1 MYELL
6 NIQVK
11 HGIQVV
17 SARELHAYLEV
28 KTRYSLWIGQY
39 IRKDNKYGFCE
50 NEDFCS
56 VVITTHQN
64 QYGGEKELEDFAL
77 SVDMAKE
84 VAMLTGTEKGKMA
97 RKYFIQI
104 EKAARQLTMYYD
116 DKFMDIIDRLDRA
129 EKMIGLR
136 CKQKFDYGKY
146 IKNKMGIAKA
156 NRDYENVKMVLFAEL
171 GVAKWEDIDYSLEV
185 IAKIDEILE
194 VMKLDRQMTLI
205 G

>member
-1 MYELL
+1 
-6 NIQVK
+6 
-11 HGIQVV
+11 
-17 SARELHAYLEV
+17 
-28 KTRYSLWIGQY
+28 
-39 IRKDNKYGFCE
+39 
-50 NEDFCS
+50 
-56 VVITTHQN
+56 
-64 QYGGEKELEDFAL
+64 
-77 SVDMAKE
+77 MAKE

-129 EKMIGLR
+129 EKMIGIR

-146 IKNKMGIAKA
+146 IKNKMGIVKA